1 VEDEGQISGAH
12 WDSIHV
18 VEVDPSE
25 DGSLLLCLTS
35 TIILAIKADFPLID
49 AFRLGGSLTR
59 QTESTLPSSAPD
71 NVQIV
76 AAVGRLVED
85 AESKMRSA
93 LQEIYFGKT
102 HDIINELRPAL
113 PEGYLRNQD
122 SFKQDLQN
130 RISAHGR
137 AAA

>member
-1 VEDEGQISGAH
+1 M
-12 WDSIHV
+12 

-25 DGSLLLCLTS
+25 DGSLSLCLTS
-35 TIILAIKADFPLID
+35 TIILAIEADFPQID
-49 AFRLGGSLTR
+49 TFRLGGSLTR
-59 QTESTLPSSAPD
+59 QIESSLPSGTTD
-71 NVQIV
+71 KVQLV
-76 AAVGRLVED
+76 AAIGRLVEEE
-85 AESKMRSA
+85 ESRMRSG

-122 SFKQDLQN
+122 SFKLDLQN
-130 RISAHGR
+130 RISSHGR